1 MKSKIDTIDWVFKWI
16 ALVTAALAAIVI
28 PHAHIAWGCCVLWI
42 ISNMF
47 QKKTIARLEQECSD
61 LSKENYKL
69 YDELDNTRRKK

>member
-28 PHAHIAWGCCVLWI
+28 PHTHIAWGCCVLWI

-47 QKKTIARLEQECSD
+47 QKKTIARLEQENSD

-69 YDELDNTRRKK
+69 YDELDNIRRKK

>member
-47 QKKTIARLEQECSD
+47 QKKTARLEQECYD

-69 YDELDNTRRKK
+69 YDELDNIRRKK

>member
-28 PHAHIAWGCCVLWI
+28 PYAHIAWGCCVLWI

-47 QKKTIARLEQECSD
+47 QKKTIARLAQEYSD

-69 YDELDNTRRKK
+69 YDELDNIRRKK